1 MEFKQKFDEWY
12 AIEKA
17 QKTKEKKEWIT
28 YEIIS
33 LQNIISGEENTKQMN
48 EDILYREKLYK
59 EAEI

>member
-48 EDILYREKLYK
+48 ETK
-59 EAEI
+59 